1 MNLKQDIMAIMH
13 FEKENQG
20 DSRRKSL
27 ICKFSEEIRGD
38 SRRKIKN
45 EEIRGVSRSCGN
57 PGIVESLSY
66 SNFQV

>member
-1 MNLKQDIMAIMH
+1 MH
-13 FEKENQG
+13 FKKKKRG

-38 SRRKIKN
+38 SMRKMKI

-57 PGIVESLSY
+57 PEMHDK
-66 SNFQV
+66 NKDTTRFT